1 MSDCSRRKEPKSI
14 ASATSDQTSRLLTQ
28 KLQRSQVY
36 KDYERAFTE
45 ATGLPLALRPT
56 GDLQRAL
63 AGAKNENPFCL
74 LMGRSNQSCSACLQ
88 MQERL
93 EREAGFQPKT
103 LKCFAG
109 LCDSAVP
116 VRVGDNTIAF
126 LQTGQILQS
135 RPNRKQFSRVAKQ
148 LLDWGV
154 EVDIRKAE
162 EAYLNTRVLSPKQY
176 ESAVRL
182 LSIFA
187 QHLAALSNRILV
199 QEQNAEAPAMAQARK
214 FISENS
220 DNDLSLNEV
229 AKAVNMSAFHFCR
242 MFKKSVGL
250 SFTEYVARVRVE
262 KAKNLLLN
270 PHRRISEAAFESGF
284 QSLSQFNRV
293 FLKVVGCSPSR
304 YRAGLKTG

>member
-1 MSDCSRRKEPKSI
+1 M
-14 ASATSDQTSRLLTQ
+14 RLLTH
-28 KLQRSQVY
+28 KLRRSEIY

-45 ATGLPLALRPT
+45 ATGLPLALRST
-56 GDLQRAL
+56 GSLYRAL

-74 LMGRSNQSCSACLQ
+74 LLGRSKQSCAACLQ
-88 MQERL
+88 MQEKL
-93 EREAGFQPKT
+93 ERAAGFEPKT

-116 VRVGDNTIAF
+116 VRVGDNTVAF
-126 LQTGQILQS
+126 LQTGQILLN
-135 RPNRKQFSRVAKQ
+135 RPNKKRFSRITKQ

-162 EAYLNTRVLSPKQY
+162 EAYFNTRVLSQKQY
-176 ESAVRL
+176 ESVVRL

-187 QHLAALSNRILV
+187 QHLATLSNHILL
-199 QEQNAEAPAMAQARK
+199 QEQHSEAPAMARAKK
-214 FISENS
+214 FISEHS
-220 DNDLSLNEV
+220 EEDLSLSEV

-293 FLKVVGCSPSR
+293 FLRVVGCSPTK
-304 YRAGLKTG
+304 YRASLGAI